1 MTGLGQGFQR
11 VDHSSDKDTV
21 ACQYGGQPMET
32 RFEAME
38 QLFFEKI
45 ILYQELVECLKEER
59 KLLIKTDMDA
69 LWEISE
75 KKQAIAPCIEA
86 VRKKMLETLSEGAID
101 HHMDGASFS
110 LTTVLSLIPRE
121 ERERFRKPY
130 LSLVNLKA
138 ETRQRSQENKRFVEK
153 SLDFLDELI
162 GILSSAG
169 GSSDMYTDGGVSSN
183 KSHANILLHKEV

>member
-1 MTGLGQGFQR
+1 MDSIAQEFQR

-21 ACQYGGQPMET
+21 EYQRGGDPMET
-32 RFEAME
+32 RFETME
-38 QLFFEKI
+38 KLFFEKI
-45 ILYQELVECLKEER
+45 ILYQELVEYLKKER
-59 KLLIKTDMDA
+59 NLLIKTDMDA

-75 KKQAIAPCIEA
+75 KKQAVALRIEA
-86 VRKKMLETLSEGAID
+86 VRKEMLETLSGGTID
-101 HHMDGASFS
+101 HQMDGASFS

-138 ETRQRSQENKRFVEK
+138 ETRQRSQENKNFVEK

-162 GILSSAG
+162 GILASAG
-169 GSSDMYTDGGVSSN
+169 GSNDIYTDAGISSN